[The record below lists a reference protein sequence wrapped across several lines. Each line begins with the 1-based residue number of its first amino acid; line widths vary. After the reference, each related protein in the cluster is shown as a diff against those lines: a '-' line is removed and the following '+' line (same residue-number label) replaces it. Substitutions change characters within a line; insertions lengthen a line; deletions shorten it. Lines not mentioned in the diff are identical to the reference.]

1 MWKYRENIIKIIL
14 FVILLYLAKEIYE
27 YFFTTYI
34 VIHK

>member
-27 YFFTTYI
+27 HFFTTYI

>member
-14 FVILLYLAKEIYE
+14 LVILLYLAKEIYE